1 MAPYCGFDKLNVELL
16 KFLVEQ
22 TTNATEPLVVMR
34 LCELFAENQQPEK
47 VANFY
52 KNRILRFRHKIHQIA
67 ELDMDAKVKMLFA
80 ISVPIDSYFLEEMR
94 KDADVIVDDRDR
106 ITYYNKKN
114 GELELKGKHTQHVS
128 RSASGRD
135 EKLVA
140 LIVKKAE
147 TATAPI
153 GARALAREFVNSTGE
168 GCESHL
174 AHRIRGLER
183 EMWESSKFKKE
194 ERIKMMFVT
203 SASLHERVLQELRNN
218 ATVHVDNENRITFY
232 LANDGR
238 LKLEGKPKGKVSRR
252 EKPQAKQPILEDSEP
267 ESPVKRTRKSTRSA
281 RRHVNSISES
291 SDDEP
296 PRKAVRRESNTKA
309 KASKKEKTR
318 AQCGDAKE
326 TEKEKEEKLADDMI
340 YDGPDVLSPPPMI
353 IKREPSVP
361 SNSFKTELEET
372 VETKPLVFQI
382 EPQPSPQEQHE
393 DVQKINSNEILN
405 SLRSL
410 VCTMDSPFLEKLQ
423 KNIENSIENY
433 KENKWIS
440 VEDAR
445 TTFNYSLLVANRNA
459 PDEIVTNSSKSLKLF
474 FSLLKNSLYFL
485 TTKSLESIHEK
496 LKENIKQLEKQD
508 KIISIHTIRKIVD
521 SIYMMVAN

>member
-1 MAPYCGFDKLNVELL
+1 MLMAPYCGLDELNVKLL

-106 ITYYNKKN
+106 ITYYKKKN

-128 RSASGRD
+128 RSASERD
-135 EKLVA
+135 TKLVA

-147 TATAPI
+147 TATTPI

-174 AHRIRGLER
+174 AYRIRGLER
-183 EMWESSKFKKE
+183 EIWESSKFKKE

-218 ATVHVDNENRITFY
+218 ATVHVDNENRIKFY
-232 LANDGR
+232 LANDGS
-238 LKLEGKPKGKVSRR
+238 LKLEGEPKGKVSRR
-252 EKPQAKQPILEDSEP
+252 AKPQPKQPILEDSEP
-267 ESPVKRTRKSTRSA
+267 ESPVKRTRKSARSA
-281 RRHVNSISES
+281 RLHVNSTSES

-296 PRKAVRRESNTKA
+296 PQKAVRREN
-309 KASKKEKTR
+309 
-318 AQCGDAKE
+318 AKE
-326 TEKEKEEKLADDMI
+326 TEEENEEKQADDMI

-393 DVQKINSNEILN
+393 DVQKINFKEILN

-521 SIYMMVAN
+521 SIYMLVAN